1 MSDKLFTQCRL
12 QKITEDEHRFL
23 VSWIPAH
30 VAIKGGYVI
39 LGEAAGTPKQL
50 FKVLETYSTV
60 PQARLDQLRKNQ
72 KDHRKATDI

>member
-1 MSDKLFTQCRL
+1 MTKLFTQCKL
-12 QKITEDEHRFL
+12 QKLTEGEHLFL

-39 LGEAAGTPKQL
+39 LGEVSGAPKHL
-50 FKVLETYSTV
+50 FKVLETYTTV
-60 PQARLDQLRKNQ
+60 PQEHVDQLRKNQ